1 MVSGG
6 DADPELSAD
15 ARRQVARWLFGV
27 CIGIVI
33 LVVFGGWVRLTHS
46 GLSMTDW
53 RPVTGFLPPLTEAAW
68 DAAFRAYANTPE
80 YRLINTGMALADY
93 KFIYWMEYTH
103 RLMGRL
109 VGLAFVVPLVVFLV
123 RGILPPRRLLPFA
136 VVGVLFALQGLL
148 GWLMVK
154 SGLVDVPQVS
164 PYRLAAHLLLALLL
178 LVACQ
183 WLALSYWF
191 GPEGADGN
199 AAAALRGPAWL
210 FLGLLVAQ
218 IGSGTLMA
226 GLKAGWVSAAFPK
239 MMGQWVPAGLLSQE
253 PWFRNL
259 FENQLTVHFQHR
271 WLAFAVLAAAALLAY
286 RGRGLE
292 LPERRRLALA
302 SAPYAVAAQL
312 FIGIGVV
319 VMSVPVGLA
328 SLHQAAGV
336 AALLLAVFVC
346 QQISSR

>member
-178 LVACQ
+178 LGACL
-183 WLALSYWF
+183 WVALS
-191 GPEGADGN
+191 
-199 AAAALRGPAWL
+199 
-210 FLGLLVAQ
+210 
-218 IGSGTLMA
+218 
-226 GLKAGWVSAAFPK
+226 
-239 MMGQWVPAGLLSQE
+239 
-253 PWFRNL
+253 
-259 FENQLTVHFQHR
+259 
-271 WLAFAVLAAAALLAY
+271 
-286 RGRGLE
+286 
-292 LPERRRLALA
+292 
-302 SAPYAVAAQL
+302 
-312 FIGIGVV
+312 
-319 VMSVPVGLA
+319 
-328 SLHQAAGV
+328 
-336 AALLLAVFVC
+336 
-346 QQISSR
+346 